1 MRFVFASKALELLYT
16 TDAGAEK
23 FPEEV
28 VTVFLR
34 RVRHIEAAKDERDLR
49 SPPSVHFEQLKGKR
63 YAGKASLRLNR
74 QWRLILSVERD
85 TQEKYVLIHDMTNHY
100 GD

>member
-1 MRFVFASKALELLYT
+1 MRFVFKSKALELLYT
-16 TDAGAEK
+16 IGEGAEK

-34 RVRHIEAAKDERDLR
+34 HVRHIEAAKDARDLR
-49 SPPSVHFEQLKGKR
+49 SPPSVHYKQLKGKR

-74 QWRLILSVERD
+74 QWRLILSVEGD
-85 TQEKYVLIHDMTNHY
+85 TQEKYVLIHEMTNHY